1 MSFAGSTSIDD
12 EVFAKRVSVSDDEP
26 VAS

>member
-1 MSFAGSTSIDD
+1 MSFVGSTSIDD